1 MNMNKK
7 IKVIERKLIN
17 FFKHENGDSKDK
29 PDKTK
34 STESKDNKG
43 QQI

>member
-17 FFKHENGDSKDK
+17 FFKHEDRDSKDK

-34 STESKDNKG
+34 SRESEDNKG
-43 QQI
+43 QQV